1 MATNKNTS
9 YRVHVQDTTEAEV
22 SSVNIENGAMMR
34 TDSALYMGHNGSN
47 VVVYPQNLGATQ
59 NLGWARYNDTFY
71 VGSDDTTKLLLS
83 DGVEVT
89 LPNNGGIV
97 TRSHPSLNFY
107 DVANQKFVGLNEND
121 VYAVTVV
128 FKKSAANANQ
138 THLDFKLTG
147 ADDYDRINMALG
159 FYKGNDATQNQ
170 HIMLQ
175 YYLDANALANGLTPK
190 VTADGGTAKIWDI
203 IFFISRTQNAG
214 L

>member
-1 MATNKNTS
+1 MPTTKNTS
-9 YRVHVQDTTEAEV
+9 YKVHVFHTDQAEV
-22 SSVNIENGAMMR
+22 DSVNIEQGAMLH
-34 TDSALYMGHNGSN
+34 TDEYLYMGHNNQN
-47 VVVYPQNLGATQ
+47 VIVYPQTGGL
-59 NLGWARYNDTFY
+59 NLGWSRYNDTFY
-71 VGSDDTTKLLLS
+71 VGSDDTTKLLLA

-89 LPNNGGIV
+89 LPNNGGTV

-121 VYAVTVV
+121 VYVVTVV

-138 THLDFKLTG
+138 THLDFRLTG

-159 FYKGNDATQNQ
+159 FYKGNDETQNQ

-190 VTADGGTAKIWDI
+190 VTADGGNAKIWDI
-203 IFFISRTQNAG
+203 IFFIQRTQNAG
-214 L
+214 

>member
-1 MATNKNTS
+1 MSKNTA
-9 YRVHVQDTTEAEV
+9 YRVHVEDVEQ
-22 SSVNIENGAMMR
+22 SVVDNVNVENGAMLR
-34 TDSALYMGHNGSN
+34 TDDALYMGHNNSN
-47 VVVYPQNLGATQ
+47 VIVYPQNLGATQ

-71 VGSDDTTKLLLS
+71 TGLGEGDSNKLLLS
-83 DGVEVT
+83 DGIEVT
-89 LPNNGGIV
+89 LPNNGGVV
-97 TRSHPSLNFY
+97 TRSHPSIDFY

-159 FYKGNDATQNQ
+159 FYKGNDETQNQ

-190 VTADGGTAKIWDI
+190 VTADGGNAKIWDI
-203 IFFISRTQNAG
+203 IFFIQRTQNAG
-214 L
+214 